1 MVIIVETVTHTGI
14 TIQGVNIPFAFFLAS
29 NACGKIEVSVCEPR
43 IINIAWLQKITM
55 VSTFYKLGFQH
66 KKSPKFGA

>member
-43 IINIAWLQKITM
+43 IINIAWLQKNNNGFNLLQIGF
-55 VSTFYKLGFQH
+55 ST
-66 KKSPKFGA
+66 